1 VLINAA
7 QLIFIT
13 RPMKVH
19 IKYCLLVLV
28 LVLCQNTL
36 VSAQEKL
43 SAIEIKRVTNVID
56 SYPMLSPDGSK
67 IAFQSNRTGDAEIF
81 VMNADGS
88 NLQQLTQSRGFD
100 GGPIWSPDGKKIVF
114 PSERDQDPEIY
125 IMDADG
131 TNQKR
136 LTNTPGDDSHPHW
149 FPDGT
154 RIVFNSPRTS
164 PDLKA
169 DWGKQWQ
176 EIFSMKADGSDVR
189 QLTFFKTICTYPSIS
204 PDGKKIVFRR
214 VTDGPA
220 FNWDLTSNVNNRNSE
235 VFVMDLDGKNV
246 INLSNS
252 PSFDGWPWWS
262 PDGTKIVFSSNRAG
276 PSNSGQLYLVNPDGT
291 GFRQLTDIPG
301 SLVQPN
307 WSKDGKRIYAFQN
320 WETSAYEYG
329 NIALIEIIEK

>member
-1 VLINAA
+1 MTL
-7 QLIFIT
+7 L
-13 RPMKVH
+13 MKSTV
-19 IKYCLLVLV
+19 KNCLLVLGV
-28 LVLCQNTL
+28 IICQNRQI
-36 VSAQEKL
+36 SAQGKL
-43 SAIEIKRVTNVID
+43 TAMAIQRVTNVID
-56 SYPMLSPDGSK
+56 SYPMPSPDGSK
-67 IAFQSNRTGDAEIF
+67 IAFQSNRSGDMEIF
-81 VMNADGS
+81 VMNTDGS
-88 NLQQLTQSRGFD
+88 NLQQLTHSGGFD

-149 FPDGT
+149 FPDGS

-169 DWGKQWQ
+169 DWGKQWH
-176 EIFSMKADGSDVR
+176 EIFSMKTDGSDVK
-189 QLTFFKTICTYPSIS
+189 QITSFKTVCTYPSVS
-204 PDGKKIVFRR
+204 PDGKKIAFRR

-220 FNWDLTSNVNNRNSE
+220 FNWDLSSNVNNRNSE

-262 PDGTKIVFSSNRAG
+262 PDGTRIVFSSNRAG
-276 PSNSGQLYLVNPDGT
+276 PANSGQLYVVKADGT
-291 GFRQLTDIPG
+291 GFSQLCDFPD

-307 WSKDGKRIYAFQN
+307 WSRDGKKIYAYQN
-320 WETSAYEYG
+320 WETEAYEYG
-329 NIALIEIIEK
+329 NIAVIEVAEK